1 MWLTHGYAGP
11 DHVKYEV
18 TAENGEVA
26 TYDVTITV
34 KPAEP
39 PQSSPK
45 ENSGDRLL

>member
-1 MWLTHGYAGP
+1 MANAGYAGP

-34 KPAEP
+34 KSAEP
-39 PQSSPK
+39 PPQSPPK
-45 ENSGDRLL
+45 DNPEDRLL